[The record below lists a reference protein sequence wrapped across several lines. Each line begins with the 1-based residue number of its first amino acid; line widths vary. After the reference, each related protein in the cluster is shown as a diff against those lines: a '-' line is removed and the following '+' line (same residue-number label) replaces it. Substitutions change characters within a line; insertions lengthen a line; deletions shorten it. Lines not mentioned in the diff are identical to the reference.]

1 VRKPL
6 WPVEFRGFPPV
17 RRRSQATGPA
27 VLPRHPEIGGQVN
40 AFKVPNLSMML
51 ALLIAPAALAAQQPT
66 PQPQPTPEVQGWIVE
81 LQQLEQRLAP
91 IHEQA
96 MQDTVLQQAQTD
108 LNAAIV
114 AALLRSGP
122 EVQADLRRIETIQ
135 PEVAAAQEAGD
146 EEQLR
151 RLVTEAQQL
160 QQRLTEAQMQVLQQ
174 PELAARADDFQT
186 QLQARMV
193 QIDAQAEVMMQR
205 FVELQ
210 ARLLDA
216 MQAQVQQPGS

>member
-1 VRKPL
+1 
-6 WPVEFRGFPPV
+6 
-17 RRRSQATGPA
+17 
-27 VLPRHPEIGGQVN
+27 VN